1 MKQIALLITILC
13 CFFYVDAQKILE
25 NPAIAD
31 EQTHQ
36 DLTILRVGLYSDS
49 TVIELS
55 IQNKLAQ
62 GGWFCADR
70 NIYIENPKDHKR
82 FNLIKTRGIPTCP
95 SVHNFTRIDEKLNF
109 YLVFPKI
116 PAETKLINVIEDC
129 DKSCFRFTEVIL
141 DEKLNKDIK
150 LYTRGVDLY
159 ASNKINDAIDCFT
172 KVVEVIP
179 EFPTHVYGYS
189 YFNLI
194 RIYFNK
200 GDKLTARYW
209 YDQLEKS
216 HLADK
221 DYFINSL
228 KKEGIQVK

>member
-1 MKQIALLITILC
+1 M
-13 CFFYVDAQKILE
+13 V
-25 NPAIAD
+25 

-36 DLTILRVGLYSDS
+36 DLIILRICIYNDS
-49 TVIELS
+49 SVVDFSIE
-55 IQNKLAQ
+55 NKMAQ
-62 GGWFCADR
+62 GAWFCADKK
-70 NIYIENPKDHKR
+70 IYIENPKDHKR

-95 SVHNFTRIDEKLNF
+95 SVHNFTRIGEKLNF
-109 YLVFPKI
+109 SLVFPKI
-116 PAETKLINVIEDC
+116 PAETKLINIIEDC

-150 LYTRGVDLY
+150 LYSQGVELY
-159 ASNKINDAIDCFT
+159 AANKINDAIDCFT

-194 RIYFNK
+194 RIYFK
-200 GDKLTARYW
+200 RGDKLTARFW

-216 HLADK
+216 RLADK
-221 DYFINSL
+221 GYFINSL

>member
-1 MKQIALLITILC
+1 MKKAILLYSVFCCSIL
-13 CFFYVDAQKILE
+13 VDAQQIIE
-25 NPAIAD
+25 NPVAA

-36 DLTILRVGLYSDS
+36 DLTILRVGLYKDS
-49 TVIELS
+49 TIIDLS
-55 IQNKLAQ
+55 VQNKLVQ
-62 GGWFCADR
+62 GGWFCADK

-82 FNLIKTRGIPTCP
+82 YKLIKTRGIPTCP
-95 SVHNFTRIDEKLNF
+95 SVHSFKEIGEKLKF
-109 YLVFPKI
+109 SLVFPKI
-116 PAETKLINVIEDC
+116 PVETKLINLIEDC
-129 DKSCFRFTEVIL
+129 DKSCFKFTEVIL
-141 DEKLNKDIK
+141 DEKLNKDIR
-150 LYTRGVDLY
+150 LYSQGVDLY
-159 ASNKINDAIDCFT
+159 AANKIDDAIDCFS

-200 GDKLTARYW
+200 GDKLTARFW

>member
-13 CFFYVDAQKILE
+13 CFFYVEAQQIIE
-25 NPAIAD
+25 NPVATD
-31 EQTHQ
+31 QTHQ
-36 DLTILRVGLYSDS
+36 DLTILRIGLYSDS

-95 SVHNFTRIDEKLNF
+95 SVHTFLRIGEKLNF
-109 YLVFPKI
+109 SLVFPKI
-116 PAETKLINVIEDC
+116 SAETKLINVIEDC

-150 LYTRGVDLY
+150 LYYQGVELY
-159 ASNKINDAIDCFT
+159 ASNKINDAIDCFI

-179 EFPTHVYGYS
+179 EFPTYVYGYS

-200 GDKLTARYW
+200 GDKLTARFW
-209 YDQLEKS
+209 YDKLEKS
-216 HLADK
+216 RLADK